1 MTGVCLWTQSVD
13 SLHQE
18 RVTSLFPC
26 ILDDD
31 NHPLHGE
38 LTDHIIPRG
47 GRMRL
52 PAARTNRHL
61 PSFVPMGIMFFNA
74 LYKR

>member
-1 MTGVCLWTQSVD
+1 MFAVGGLS
-13 SLHQE
+13 SP
-18 RVTSLFPC
+18 SLFRR

-31 NHPLHGE
+31 SHPLHGE
-38 LTDHIIPRG
+38 LTDHIIPRS

-61 PSFVPMGIMFFNA
+61 CSFVPMGITFSNA